1 MLVDSAKLLKEKI
14 GTTTYDD
21 FNIFKETVEKVLKEQ
36 KITLSASEK
45 NMILNAVSW
54 SDETAQ
60 KLIKKIS
67 KISGDKLEKLCENFG
82 CKENELC
89 DFGYYP
95 TGKKDEFVEYESD
108 TDLRDSENI
117 PLKDD
122 IYQYFLKEVKPHVE
136 EAWINL
142 DSTKIGYEIS
152 FNKYFYTHKPLRSLE
167 EVGKDIVELENA
179 SDGLIKEILGL

>member
-1 MLVDSAKLLKEKI
+1 
-14 GTTTYDD
+14 
-21 FNIFKETVEKVLKEQ
+21 
-36 KITLSASEK
+36 
-45 NMILNAVSW
+45 MILNAVSW
-54 SDETAQ
+54 YDETAQ
-60 KLIKKIS
+60 KVIKKIS

-82 CKENELC
+82 CEENELC

-95 TGKKDEFVEYESD
+95 TGKKDEFTEYESD

-122 IYQYFLKEVKPHVE
+122 IYKYFLKEVKPHVQ

>member
-1 MLVDSAKLLKEKI
+1 MIELGVKGFILKSAGIAELERAI
-14 GTTTYDD
+14 SDV
-21 FNIFKETVEKVLKEQ
+21 FKGKNLGEKV
-36 KITLSASEK
+36 
-45 NMILNAVSW
+45 
-54 SDETAQ
+54 DY
-60 KLIKKIS
+60 
-67 KISGDKLEKLCENFG
+67 LCEYLG
-82 CKENELC
+82 CKETELSN
-89 DFGYYP
+89 FGYYP

-142 DSTKIGYEIS
+142 DSVKIGYEIS